1 MKLGLCSGLKP
12 FIGWNYPSL
21 GVVATGSKSP
31 NTAKL
36 FTYYLL
42 TTEGI
47 APQGVDGK
55 MSTNQKVN
63 LPADEASGIAKHRG
77 ELMEYLT
84 ATAQND
90 WESRQDWQDIWSLNY
105 KK

>member
-1 MKLGLCSGLKP
+1 M
-12 FIGWNYPSL
+12 
-21 GVVATGSKSP
+21 ATGSKSP

-42 TTEGI
+42 TAEGI